1 MISLAQLRHCP
12 NVFIFLVVIV
22 VVLCS
27 YAASVSCKA
36 QAVLNDFTN
45 EQNNGQQNTANAVCV
60 LKVYGVNMEIL
71 LLSVYT
77 PLCTHMKTSTVFIIT
92 AAHNT
97 LHCLI

>member
-1 MISLAQLRHCP
+1 
-12 NVFIFLVVIV
+12 

-71 LLSVYT
+71 LLSVYA
-77 PLCTHMKTSTVFIIT
+77 PF
-92 AAHNT
+92 
-97 LHCLI
+97 CLQCFDAVGWATGRASGL